1 MEYRSATTAARSE
14 KNLQRAEEWGIKAL
28 ESPECDPVND
38 ARAPYF
44 LATEVYL
51 KQKNYTKMAE
61 MLDIAEERNTDQ
73 LLETPF
79 KLGDIPVTTI
89 GEGVL
94 AYRDQEWAKIYNQAV
109 EYIQMA
115 EGGSKIDEQLKEE
128 LILLFRE
135 AKEKLE
141 IAILLHPS
149 KGENYSTL
157 AAIHLKNQDMDAALN
172 TANRGLEADI
182 TNSSLYQL
190 KADISVQRDELDLA
204 RDLYLKSIEYSDD
217 PGPIMRKL
225 LFVYID
231 MGDNEKAID
240 YSNELLDKY
249 PNDANLYYNVGV
261 LYQRLAKDI
270 QVRSKE
276 NFNKLN
282 EMDTPSEVLIN
293 QVYAEFREVRKY
305 AHNAKDYFYEASDLE
320 QDENLDTKHAISEM
334 KLAMNQ
340 MDDIFIPSIR
350 KIAKTA
356 GVVLD

>member
-231 MGDNEKAID
+231 TGDNEKAID

-282 EMDTPSEVLIN
+282 EMDTPSEELIN

-305 AHNAKDYFYEASDLE
+305 AHNARDYFYEASDLE